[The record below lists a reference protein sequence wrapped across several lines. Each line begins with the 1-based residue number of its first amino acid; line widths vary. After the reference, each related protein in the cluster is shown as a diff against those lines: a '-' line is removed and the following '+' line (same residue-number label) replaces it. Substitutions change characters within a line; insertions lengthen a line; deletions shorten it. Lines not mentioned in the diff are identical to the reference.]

1 MRTVRISSGCQ
12 ARYGLSGK
20 NMALYLNMLSAPVQW
35 CLLRKGP
42 RFFALLGKAVTHGL
56 APFHRED
63 LPNAWAVTSELGCLR
78 LERLSGDEEV
88 TSDQIYL
95 PTPFC
100 YEYGIRGADESPEIT
115 RAVFGL
121 LSSELE
127 ELVTKLRHG
136 SFPVL
141 GFSRGE
147 QRCGITGCTIPGHWP
162 HVVTSNLALYGNVVS
177 LETFVRVLVSSLPQG
192 QLSARFPA
200 LQPIFKEMMK
210 MAALHRRGVPYCKE
224 MVGTVPVLVP

>member
-1 MRTVRISSGCQ
+1 
-12 ARYGLSGK
+12 
-20 NMALYLNMLSAPVQW
+20 MAMCLNMLNAPVQW

-42 RFFALLGKAVTHGL
+42 RVFALLGKATSVGL

-78 LERLSGDEEV
+78 LEHLSGEEEV

-100 YEYGIRGADESPEIT
+100 YDFGITGPGATPETT
-115 RAVFGL
+115 RAIFGL
-121 LSSELE
+121 LSWEVE
-127 ELVTKLRHG
+127 ELVNRLRQG

-147 QRCGITGCTIPGHWP
+147 QRCGLTGCTIPGHWP

-177 LETFVRVLVSSLPQG
+177 LETFVRVLASSLPQG
-192 QLSARFPA
+192 QLTSRFPG
-200 LQPIFKEMMK
+200 LQPIFKQITK
-210 MAALHRRGVPYCKE
+210 MVVLPRRGAPYHKE
-224 MVGTVPVLVP
+224 LVETVPGLVTAR

>member
-1 MRTVRISSGCQ
+1 
-12 ARYGLSGK
+12 
-20 NMALYLNMLSAPVQW
+20 MALSLNMLNAPVQW

-42 RFFALLGKAVTHGL
+42 RVFALLGKATSVGL

-78 LERLSGDEEV
+78 LERLSGEEEV

-100 YEYGIRGADESPEIT
+100 YEYGVMGPTASPEVT

-121 LSSELE
+121 LSWELE
-127 ELVTKLRHG
+127 EMVTRLRNG

-141 GFSRGE
+141 GFSRTE
-147 QRCGITGCTIPGHWP
+147 LRCALSGCTIPGHWP

-177 LETFVRVLVSSLPQG
+177 LETFARVLVSSLPQG

-200 LQPIFKEMMK
+200 LQPIFKQTMK
-210 MAALHRRGVPYCKE
+210 MAVLPRRGVPYCKE
-224 MVGTVPVLVP
+224 IVETVPDLIPTR

>member
-1 MRTVRISSGCQ
+1 
-12 ARYGLSGK
+12 
-20 NMALYLNMLSAPVQW
+20 MALCLNMLSAPVQW
-35 CLLRKGP
+35 SLLRKGP
-42 RFFALLGKAVTHGL
+42 RIFALLGKATPLGL

-88 TSDQIYL
+88 TSDQVYL

-100 YEYGIRGADESPEIT
+100 YEYGIRGAEESPEIS
-115 RAVFGL
+115 RGVFGL

-127 ELVTKLRHG
+127 ELVTTLRHG

-162 HVVTSNLALYGNVVS
+162 HVVTSNLAIYGNVVS
-177 LETFVRVLVSSLPQG
+177 LEAFVRILVSSLPQG
-192 QLSARFPA
+192 HLSARFPA

-210 MAALHRRGVPYCKE
+210 MTALQRRGVPYSKAIVE
-224 MVGTVPVLVP
+224 TVPGLVPSR

>member
-1 MRTVRISSGCQ
+1 M
-12 ARYGLSGK
+12 
-20 NMALYLNMLSAPVQW
+20 
-35 CLLRKGP
+35 
-42 RFFALLGKAVTHGL
+42 
-56 APFHRED
+56 
-63 LPNAWAVTSELGCLR
+63 TSELGCLR

-88 TSDQIYL
+88 TSDQVYL

-100 YEYGIRGADESPEIT
+100 YEYGIRGAEESPEIS
-115 RAVFGL
+115 RGVFGL

-127 ELVTKLRHG
+127 ELVTTLRHG

-162 HVVTSNLALYGNVVS
+162 HVVTSNLAIYGNVVS
-177 LETFVRVLVSSLPQG
+177 LEAFVRILVSSLPQG
-192 QLSARFPA
+192 HLSARFPA

-210 MAALHRRGVPYCKE
+210 MTALQRRGVPYSKAIVE
-224 MVGTVPVLVP
+224 TVPGLVPSR